1 MLAALGSDPFH
12 HPEFNVMDW
21 MLTALIL
28 TTAQNYAQSHI
39 VHAILLPSEK
49 ACNMAGEDMKAKL
62 GGLAANGFTVEV
74 RYSCAQR
81 KGEAK

>member
-1 MLAALGSDPFH
+1 
-12 HPEFNVMDW
+12 MDW

-28 TTAQNYAQSHI
+28 TTAPNYAQSQM

-49 ACNMAGEDMKAKL
+49 ACLAAGEDMKSRL
-62 GGLAANGFTVEV
+62 GGPAANGLSVDV

-81 KGEAK
+81 KGDAK